1 MGTYAAAR
9 GRVKIA
15 VGGRVRAEGTIAPG
29 FSLHAH
35 TGTVHALTG
44 HHGAIEP
51 FADAPRH
58 ISYLTDP
65 AGKIRRT
72 YRVEDA
78 AAHAA
83 AVVADLR
90 RIVGA
95 GAR

>member
-35 TGTVHALTG
+35 TGTA
-44 HHGAIEP
+44 
-51 FADAPRH
+51 
-58 ISYLTDP
+58 DP

-90 RIVGA
+90 TIVGA